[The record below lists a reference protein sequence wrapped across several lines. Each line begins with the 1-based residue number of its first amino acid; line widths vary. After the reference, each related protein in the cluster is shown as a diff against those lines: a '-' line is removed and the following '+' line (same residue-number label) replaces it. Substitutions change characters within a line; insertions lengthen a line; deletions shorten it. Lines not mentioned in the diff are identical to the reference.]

1 MDVYHKVLAK
11 LFEATGGRESE
22 AVDLKELVKK
32 EGFLPSYPDIFQHLS
47 RQSWIAETPRA
58 DVVKIT
64 HWGISEAK
72 KTAASGADRGQTV
85 KRESTRVISEARELI
100 AILEEFSND
109 PGRESFA
116 KAERSAEAIMAG
128 IRRLKETV

>member
-11 LFEATGGRESE
+11 LLAATGGRESE
-22 AVDLKELVKK
+22 TVDLKELVRK
-32 EGFLPSYPDIFQHLS
+32 EGFLSSYPDIFQHLS
-47 RQSWIAETPRA
+47 RQSWIAETPRP

-72 KTAASGADRGQTV
+72 KATTSDPDAGHGL

-100 AILEEFSND
+100 AILEEFAGD
-109 PGRESFA
+109 PGPENVA
-116 KAERSAEAIMAG
+116 KAERSAESIIAG
-128 IRRLKETV
+128 IRKLKGSI